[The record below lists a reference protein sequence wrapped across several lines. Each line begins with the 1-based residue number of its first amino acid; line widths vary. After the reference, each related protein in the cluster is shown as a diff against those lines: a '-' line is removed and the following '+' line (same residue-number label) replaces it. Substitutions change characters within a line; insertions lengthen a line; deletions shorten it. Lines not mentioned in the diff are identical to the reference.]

1 MEHLWIYLILFYG
14 ICKSVRE
21 VLKKKSMEK
30 CSVIEVLFFYTL
42 FAFFLTIP
50 FSIGQGIF
58 EVNFKYHLFIIVK
71 SVIIFIAWLCA
82 MTAIKKLPISLY
94 SVLDMGRMLFA
105 IVLGMIFL
113 GETIGLW
120 QGIGMVLVLIGV
132 TAVNF
137 KKDKKSGEK
146 TTYKAIPLIIISC
159 IFNGLSWV
167 IDKFTLSD
175 SFDKSFFGGELLND
189 AQMQFWYMLYLT
201 SLYGLYILF
210 RFIFKKEKIN
220 AKKALT
226 CPYIYILSILFM
238 LADKALFIA
247 NSSPNSQVITMT
259 LIQQISVIATIL
271 LGRILYKEKHVV
283 YRILCAL
290 LIICGIVLSVI

>member
-42 FAFFLTIP
+42 FAFVLTIP

-58 EVNFKYHLFIIVK
+58 DVNFKYQLFIFIK
-71 SVIIFIAWLCA
+71 AIMIFIAWLCA
-82 MTAIKKLPISLY
+82 MNAIKKLPISLY

-167 IDKFTLSD
+167 IDKFMLSD

>member
-21 VLKKKSMEK
+21 VLKKKSMER

-42 FAFFLTIP
+42 FAFVLTIP

-58 EVNFKYHLFIIVK
+58 QVNIQYHLFILIK
-71 SVIIFIAWLCA
+71 AIMIFIAWLCA

-132 TAVNF
+132 TVVNF
-137 KKDKKSGEK
+137 KKDKKSSEK
-146 TTYKAIPLIIISC
+146 TTYKAIPLIVISC
-159 IFNGLSWV
+159 LFNGLSWV
-167 IDKFTLSD
+167 IDKFTLSE
-175 SFDKSFFGGELLND
+175 SFDKSFFSGELLND

-201 SLYGLYILF
+201 ALYGLYILV

-220 AKKALT
+220 AKRCLT
-226 CPYIYILSILFM
+226 CPYIYILSVLFM

-247 NSSPNSQVITMT
+247 NSNPNSQVITMT
-259 LIQQISVIATIL
+259 LIQQVSVIATIL